1 MIHVLVQLPAT
12 GWKRHKIEEQ
22 DVTETY
28 ADHLQAVDVQALN
41 NPRKVEAF
49 ISSPLGMKYPTK
61 DDQFVKAFPE
71 VFEYSEEKKIQLDAF
86 SQVKERFS
94 FHDDESMN
102 IHLWDSVIL
111 TPFEKTSLMM
121 KLPGIKFGRNQPD
134 KSTTVRS
141 KRPDFLIW
149 IHDALVFKG
158 EEKGS
163 SSEIKTAEYE
173 LLAKMRTMTLD
184 VFGNMPQLARGSD
197 FLLLIA
203 H

>member
-1 MIHVLVQLPAT
+1 
-12 GWKRHKIEEQ
+12 
-22 DVTETY
+22 
-28 ADHLQAVDVQALN
+28 
-41 NPRKVEAF
+41 
-49 ISSPLGMKYPTK
+49 MKYPTK